1 METLLAYLPAVA
13 CVSMMLFVCVPMLF
27 GHRGHP
33 RDGERATSEQV
44 AALRDEIA
52 RLEAERS
59 VTTGKESL
67 DG

>member
-13 CVSMMLFVCVPMLF
+13 CVGMMLFVCVPMLF
-27 GHRGHP
+27 GHRAHP
-33 RDGERATSEQV
+33 RDAEHATSEEV
-44 AALRDEIA
+44 AALRDEIV
-52 RLEAERS
+52 RLKAERS